1 MMRGEQRSRCR
12 RPRKIR
18 LFFLS
23 FSLRRLFVCL
33 LRSVIQKPVAFFS
46 IGVLLRRAA
55 EGSKNKEI
63 TFDLFSVLVTKPYC
77 QLDQP
82 SSTSFHHRF
91 TFFFSLA
98 PLVIASPFTPTEE

>member
-1 MMRGEQRSRCR
+1 MTRSEQRSRCR

-33 LRSVIQKPVAFFS
+33 LRSVIQKPVAFLL

-55 EGSKNKEI
+55 EGSKNKIKFEI
-63 TFDLFSVLVTKPYC
+63 TFDLFSVFG
-77 QLDQP
+77 DQTLL
-82 SSTSFHHRF
+82 ST
-91 TFFFSLA
+91 
-98 PLVIASPFTPTEE
+98 